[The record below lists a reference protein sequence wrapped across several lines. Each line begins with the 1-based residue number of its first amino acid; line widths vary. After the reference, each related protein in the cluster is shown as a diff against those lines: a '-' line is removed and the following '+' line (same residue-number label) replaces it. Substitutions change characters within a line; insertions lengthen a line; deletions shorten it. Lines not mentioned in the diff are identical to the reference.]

1 MGGVLVD
8 KSAGLPERQWQVL
21 LLGGP
26 SGVGKT
32 AVSYRLARYFGVGIT
47 EVDDF
52 QVLLERMTTVE
63 QQPAI
68 HFWRTHPAP
77 DQLSAAEIIQHLLE
91 QSDVMRLGLEAV
103 IANHLEASTPVVL
116 EGDFIPPALAAQASF
131 SGQANAG
138 RVRGAFL
145 HEPDEQQL
153 VANYL
158 SREPATGPQVKR
170 AHVSWL
176 HGLWLRQEAERHGL
190 PVVLARPWDTVLERL
205 IAALA

>member
-1 MGGVLVD
+1 VD
-8 KSAGLPERQWQVL
+8 KSAGLPARQWQVL

-32 AVSYRLARYFGVGIT
+32 AVSYRLASYFGVGIT

-68 HFWRTHPAP
+68 HFWRTHPASE
-77 DQLSAAEIIQHLLE
+77 QLSAAEIMQQLLE
-91 QSDVMRLGLEAV
+91 LADAITPGLEAV
-103 IANHLEASTPVVL
+103 IANHIETSTPVVL
-116 EGDFIPPALAAQASF
+116 EGDFILPALAAQARF
-131 SGQANAG
+131 SGQANSG

-158 SREPATGPQVKR
+158 SREPESGPQVKR

-176 HGLWLRQEAERHGL
+176 HGLWLRQEAERYGL
-190 PVVLARPWDTVLERL
+190 PVVLARPWDTVFERL
-205 IAALA
+205 IAAVS

>member
-1 MGGVLVD
+1 VD
-8 KSAGLPERQWQVL
+8 GSAEGPARPWQVL

-32 AVSYRLARYFGVGIT
+32 AVSYRLARHFGVGIT

-52 QVLLERMTTVE
+52 QVLLERMTTAE

-77 DQLSAAEIIQHLLE
+77 EQLSAAEIMQRLLE
-91 QSDVMRLGLEAV
+91 LGDAMSPGLEAV
-103 IANHLEASTPVVL
+103 IANHLETSTPMVL
-116 EGDFIPPALAAQASF
+116 EGDFILPALAAQARF
-131 SGQANAG
+131 SGQANGG
-138 RVRGAFL
+138 RVLGAFL

-158 SREPATGPQVKR
+158 AREPERGPQVKR
-170 AHVSWL
+170 AQVSWL
-176 HGLWLRQEAERHGL
+176 HGQWLRGEAERHGL

-205 IAALA
+205 VAAVS

>member
-1 MGGVLVD
+1 MGVLL
-8 KSAGLPERQWQVL
+8 GELTGQPGRQWQVL

-32 AVSYRLARYFGVGIT
+32 TVGQQLARRYAVGLA

-52 QVLLERMTTVE
+52 QALLERMTTPE

-77 DQLSAAEIIQHLLE
+77 DQLSASEIIQHLFD
-91 QSDVMRLGLEAV
+91 QSDALAIGLEAV
-103 IANHLEASTPVVL
+103 IANHLEAATPVVL
-116 EGDFIPPALAAQASF
+116 EGDFILPALAARASF
-131 SGQANAG
+131 LSQPNSG
-138 RVRGAFL
+138 RVRGIFL
-145 HEPDEQQL
+145 HEPDEQQFL
-153 VANYL
+153 ANYL
-158 SREPATGPQVKR
+158 SREPASGPQIKR
-170 AHVSWL
+170 AHVSWR
-176 HGLWLRQEAERHGL
+176 HGLRLRQDAERHGL